1 MRGTWRTAGGSLGA
15 LLLGAALAQ
24 IVAGAAAAQAGAP
37 FEFKESG
44 VLTTN
49 CADLTRGVDVPL
61 RNVSASRQTLHLRIT
76 PITDAEGHIL
86 RATDVCGGLIVKL
99 TSPPH
104 SVVLGRPTRTIV
116 LPGATAIVTLQGRS
130 APPQEAGKAVPVFSV
145 DLIAFGRSGLAS
157 RRSISILETKA
168 VGSDALPLV
177 TSRSVTHHRGDPRDH
192 WIVWVPVKL
201 ASSETPSLTEST
213 VGVLT
218 GEGGTTPVTYDGG
231 SLKKLTD
238 TTSLLPLHVESI
250 RAGTYTGNVSLTPS
264 GAETGK
270 LSLTLTA
277 KDWWPIAAFFLVLG
291 TGVGLLFQRWN
302 GYWGPRGRLMQRA
315 EDLDDRRM
323 QARRRLLEAASSG
336 GGPPRPW
343 GNYDISGLEDVKLAL
358 DRTIQ
363 NRTSRTLI
371 QIDKKVIDELDAK
384 VAAVETQIDAFDVLA
399 ANAAAIDELV
409 ALAEPSPLPPLLG
422 PDLLTE
428 EPALVTKATQ
438 LLEGSSLVAAALAER
453 ATALGAIAEALA
465 KLRAE
470 EQELSLYWI
479 QARQLGALAEPEGE
493 VEVLRDDLIG
503 IRHWLWDGKTVDEID
518 ETENLRDARD
528 TIGWLW
534 SSLAAPEEDVGIT
547 DFAAREG
554 EGPGLAEPAATPP
567 VVPTLPAVAVAA
579 AATPP
584 AEMSAAEAD
593 SIIKGAR
600 LRQLLV
606 FGVSAIVAV
615 ISGLTALYIGK
626 TWGTLWDYIAAV
638 TWGIVTQGVVLTVA
652 GALDGLGPLG
662 ALRHGIG
669 AEGKPA

>member
-1 MRGTWRTAGGSLGA
+1 M
-15 LLLGAALAQ
+15 
-24 IVAGAAAAQAGAP
+24 
-37 FEFKESG
+37 
-44 VLTTN
+44 
-49 CADLTRGVDVPL
+49 RGVDVPL

-76 PITDAEGHIL
+76 PITDAEGHAL
-86 RATDVCGGLIVKL
+86 RATDVCGGLTVKL

-104 SVVLGRPTRTIV
+104 TVLLGRPTRTIV
-116 LPGATAIVTLQGRS
+116 LPGATPIVTLQGRS
-130 APPQEAGKAVPVFSV
+130 APPQEAGKAVPVFSL

-168 VGSDALPLV
+168 AGTDALPLV

-250 RAGTYTGNVSLTPS
+250 GAGTYTGNVFLTPS
-264 GAETGK
+264 GADTGK

-277 KDWWPIAAFFLVLG
+277 KDWWPIAAFFLVVG
-291 TGVGLLFQRWN
+291 TGLGLLLQRWN
-302 GYWGPRGRLMQRA
+302 GYWGPRGRLIGRVN
-315 EDLDDRRM
+315 DLDQRRA
-323 QARRRLLEAASSG
+323 QAKQRLLDAASSG
-336 GGPPRPW
+336 GGPPRSW
-343 GNYDISGLEDVKLAL
+343 ANYDISGLEDVKSTLNT
-358 DRTIQ
+358 TIQ
-363 NRTSRTLI
+363 DRTSRTLI
-371 QIDKKVIDELDAK
+371 QIDQKVIDELDAK
-384 VAAVETQIDAFDVLA
+384 VAAVEAQIDAFDVLA
-399 ANAAAIDELV
+399 AKAAAVDELI

-422 PDLLTE
+422 PDLLTG
-428 EPALVTKATQ
+428 EPALIAKATQ
-438 LLEGSSLVAAALAER
+438 LLQGSSLVASALAER
-453 ATALGAIAEALA
+453 ATALGATADALA

-470 EQELSLYWI
+470 EQELCLYWV
-479 QARQLGALAEPEGE
+479 QAGQLGMVAEPGGE
-493 VEVLRDDLIG
+493 LEILRDDLLG
-503 IRHWLWDGKTVDEID
+503 VRHWLWDGKTADEVD
-518 ETENLRDARD
+518 ETENLRNARD

-547 DFAAREG
+547 GFAATEVEEPVG
-554 EGPGLAEPAATPP
+554 VGPAGVAAPP
-567 VVPTLPAVAVAA
+567 VVPTPPSVAVAT

-584 AEMSAAEAD
+584 PKISAAEAD
-593 SIIKGAR
+593 SIIRGA
-600 LRQLLV
+600 LVRQWLV
-606 FGVSAIVAV
+606 FVTSAIVAV

-638 TWGIVTQGVVLTVA
+638 TWGIVTQGVILTLA

-662 ALRHGIG
+662 ALRNGIG
-669 AEGKPA
+669 AHGKPA